1 MIRNQLTEKQKS
13 ERIHTDGKTKVEKC
27 MQLIQEKY
35 DLEEKKSENI
45 YLRMDSSLK
54 YLKNENLDT
63 WDAI

>member
-1 MIRNQLTEKQKS
+1 
-13 ERIHTDGKTKVEKC
+13 

-45 YLRMDSSLK
+45 YLRMDSSIK
-54 YLKNENLDT
+54 YLKNTILDT